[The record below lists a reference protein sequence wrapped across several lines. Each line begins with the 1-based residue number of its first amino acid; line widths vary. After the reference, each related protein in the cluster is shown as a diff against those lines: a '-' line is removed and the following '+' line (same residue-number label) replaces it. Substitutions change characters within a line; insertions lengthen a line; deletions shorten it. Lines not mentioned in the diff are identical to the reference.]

1 MVRRCL
7 LLLYYNCRLSTVIL
21 LHLLLCCLKFSPMS
35 SPRETC
41 LPPPPSQLPPVQPNK
56 QTTPQ
61 KTTTPENVGK
71 RKESGKKKK
80 KPFGLLSR
88 FYLFN
93 AATSWLPVH
102 ILLTM
107 DGEPCLLPYV
117 CVCVC
122 LIAAGGPVGVVCIY
136 RRREV
141 VYEKQSAKQRETG
154 KSKKGQPM
162 RQGKQQ
168 KRVWTGRSCM
178 YVYV

>member
-41 LPPPPSQLPPVQPNK
+41 LPPPLPTSSRPTK
-56 QTTPQ
+56 QTNNPSKNNNTR
-61 KTTTPENVGK
+61 KCRKKK
-71 RKESGKKKK
+71 RKWKKEKT
-80 KPFGLLSR
+80 PFGLLSR

-168 KRVWTGRSCM
+168 KRVWTGRSCI